1 MIFKVILII
10 AVLGLAAVTATAYSD
25 SYELNEPE
33 IDCDSLYEVT
43 VDSLISSML
52 KNEIQFDYDRRNDN
66 FDSCFEFMSKYFH
79 LLDEFNMKKEKRAA
93 SKNKALKEKLLSYK
107 Y

>member
-33 IDCDSLYEVT
+33 IDCDSL
-43 VDSLISSML
+43 L
-52 KNEIQFDYDRRNDN
+52 K
-66 FDSCFEFMSKYFH
+66 
-79 LLDEFNMKKEKRAA
+79 
-93 SKNKALKEKLLSYK
+93 
-107 Y
+107 